1 MARPAH
7 ILLCGYYGHRNA
19 GDEIVLAGILG
30 GIASE
35 ADGRRYE
42 VRAISGSPE
51 DTLDVHGLRSWRQF
65 SPAGVTSALAWADC
79 LVLGGG
85 SLIQDATS
93 RRSALYYLWL
103 TRMAQALGRPVFV
116 WAQGFGPLTD
126 PGLRRLAARVL
137 SRAGGV
143 TVRDARSLE
152 DLQDLGVRGAVLTAD
167 PAFLAPPAE
176 HVGEGIL
183 PAHGGAAVLGVA
195 VRDWP
200 GADAG
205 LAAVGQACAQF
216 ARERS
221 SVPLYI
227 PFQHPNDVDV
237 SSRLAAA
244 CEPPAAVLRQRI
256 SPGEMVRLFGELDQ
270 AVGMRLHSLVL
281 AARAGVPFAG
291 VSYDPKVR
299 AFCDRAGMP
308 CAAVE
313 DISPEKLAGILLE
326 QSGRREE
333 ISAGLRRF
341 AGQQKQDALV
351 PARMFWERLSR

>member
-1 MARPAH
+1 VARPAH
-7 ILLCGYYGHRNA
+7 ILLCGYYGHGNA
-19 GDEIVLAGILG
+19 GDEIVLAGILE
-30 GIASE
+30 GIASG
-35 ADGRRYE
+35 AAGRRYE
-42 VRAISGSPE
+42 VRAISGSPK

-65 SPAGVTSALAWADC
+65 SPAGVMSALAWADC

-103 TRMAQALGRPVFV
+103 TRMAQALGRRVFV

-126 PGLRRLAARVL
+126 PGLRRMAARVL
-137 SRAGGV
+137 SRASGV

-152 DLQDLGVRGAVLTAD
+152 DLQNLGVRGAVLSAD
-167 PAFLAPPAE
+167 PAFLARPAE
-176 HVGEGIL
+176 HLGEGVM
-183 PAHGGAAVLGVA
+183 PAHGGEGLLGIA

-216 ARERS
+216 AGSGSLVR
-221 SVPLYI
+221 LYI
-227 PFQHPNDVDV
+227 PFQHPSDVDV

-244 CEPPAAVLRQRI
+244 SGPPAAVLSQRL

-299 AFCDRAGMP
+299 AFCDRAAMP
-308 CAAVE
+308 CVAVE
-313 DISPEKLAGILLE
+313 DADPENLAVILRE
-326 QSGRREE
+326 QRGRLDE
-333 ISAGLRRF
+333 IIAGLQSF
-341 AGQQKQDALV
+341 ASQQKQDALI
-351 PARMFWERLSR
+351 PARMFWERLSQ